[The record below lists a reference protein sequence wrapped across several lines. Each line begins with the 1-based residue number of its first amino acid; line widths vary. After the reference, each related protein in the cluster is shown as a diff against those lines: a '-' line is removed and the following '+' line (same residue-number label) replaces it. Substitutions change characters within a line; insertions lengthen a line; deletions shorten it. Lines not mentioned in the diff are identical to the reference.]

1 MKVAVLMRMVLL
13 LATMVA
19 LCGPAAAQPQ
29 PGEPP
34 QQGWAPGRHEDGRW
48 IAGPVAGRYDNDGR
62 WIAGP
67 PAGRV
72 GPGGVWQAD
81 PAPGYWDDQGRWRA
95 GAVMG
100 EYDEQ
105 GHWRT
110 TAPGLDVSAGQSLD
124 TPAHKGSGMA
134 RPRPSR

>member
-1 MKVAVLMRMVLL
+1 MRIFLL
-13 LATMVA
+13 LAMMFA
-19 LCGPAAAQPQ
+19 LFGPAAAQPQ
-29 PGEPP
+29 PVALL
-34 QQGWAPGRHEDGRW
+34 QQGWAPGRYEDGRW
-48 IAGPVAGRYDNDGR
+48 IVGPASGRYDDNGR

-81 PAPGYWDDQGRWRA
+81 PAPGYWDDQVRWRA

-110 TAPGLDVSAGQSLD
+110 TAPGLDTQAAQPLD
-124 TPAHKGSGMA
+124 TPHKGSGMA

>member
-1 MKVAVLMRMVLL
+1 MKVAGLMRTLL
-13 LATMVA
+13 LIAAIFAVY
-19 LCGPAAAQPQ
+19 GPAAAQSPA
-29 PGEPP
+29 GASP
-34 QQGWAPGRHEDGRW
+34 QQGWAPGHYQDGRW
-48 IAGPVAGRYDNDGR
+48 IPGPVAGRYDNDGG
-62 WIAGP
+62 WIAGD

-100 EYDEQ
+100 EYGEQ
-105 GHWRT
+105 GRWRT
-110 TAPGLDVSAGQSLD
+110 TAPGVDLAAPQPLDA
-124 TPAHKGSGMA
+124 PPHKGSGMA